1 MRVETLLG
9 FARRAGLLA
18 IGSQAAKTALEK
30 GKVHLLMVS
39 SDASSRTWRNAAML
53 AEKKNIPI
61 VRYGEKEQL
70 AERLGWSGEVAVLAV
85 TQEQFAR
92 DILRLTGKDG
102 EE

>member
-1 MRVETLLG
+1 
-9 FARRAGLLA
+9 
-18 IGSQAAKTALEK
+18 
-30 GKVHLLMVS
+30 
-39 SDASSRTWRNAAML
+39 ML